1 VIFQLAWRNVLRNAR
16 RSLITIAAIAIG
28 LAALL
33 FLWGFNDGV
42 HNSMMRNLQQAI
54 IGSVQ
59 IHADGYF
66 RHPKLSRDLPDVQ
79 RVEDLLIKLG
89 VQQYTRRIRTF
100 ALAAGD
106 DNSEGLVLLGV
117 DPVREVRVTNLHTKV
132 SRGRFVSPGDGNTCV
147 LGATTA
153 RNLGLTLGDDLVLLA
168 ADRFG
173 ALAADRFTL
182 VGIVESGEMGIDR
195 GLVVVPLASLDAML
209 GMQGRMTDIIVQSP
223 PDKLEALTAAL
234 KQGLNGQGDAHAY
247 EILRWYDMYPMMK
260 QWVDLENAFYYIFLG
275 VVLLIVAAGVMN
287 TVLMSTLERMHEFG
301 IMLAL
306 GCGGWRLAALV
317 GLESVLLGL
326 AGSALGLVVGLS
338 LVGIF
343 HHLGIDLSSQM
354 DSITRFYINPVIHP
368 EIDTDHLLIT
378 LASVL
383 LAALLASLV
392 PAWRAARLQPV
403 EAIHHV

>member
-1 VIFQLAWRNVLRNAR
+1 
-16 RSLITIAAIAIG
+16 
-28 LAALL
+28 
-33 FLWGFNDGV
+33 
-42 HNSMMRNLQQAI
+42 
-54 IGSVQ
+54 
-59 IHADGYF
+59 
-66 RHPKLSRDLPDVQ
+66 
-79 RVEDLLIKLG
+79 
-89 VQQYTRRIRTF
+89 
-100 ALAAGD
+100 
-106 DNSEGLVLLGV
+106 
-117 DPVREVRVTNLHTKV
+117 
-132 SRGRFVSPGDGNTCV
+132 
-147 LGATTA
+147 
-153 RNLGLTLGDDLVLLA
+153 
-168 ADRFG
+168 
-173 ALAADRFTL
+173 
-182 VGIVESGEMGIDR
+182 
-195 GLVVVPLASLDAML
+195 
-209 GMQGRMTDIIVQSP
+209 
-223 PDKLEALTAAL
+223 
-234 KQGLNGQGDAHAY
+234 
-247 EILRWYDMYPMMK
+247 
-260 QWVDLENAFYYIFLG
+260 VDLENAFYYIFLG